1 MEKINQ
7 NLMNVDYESLKEI
20 WKQECLVITLAY
32 TPTCGTCHVAKKM
45 LQVIKAAMP
54 ELNMTQINLNYYGDM
69 AIDLEIMSVPCIMIH
84 KKGKCIEKIYA
95 FESVPF
101 LYKKITSYL

>member
-1 MEKINQ
+1 MEKIDK
-7 NLMNVDYESLKEI
+7 NLMIIDYENLKSL
-20 WKQECLVITLAY
+20 WKHEHLVITLAY

-45 LQVIKAAMP
+45 LEVIKTAMP
-54 ELNMTQINLNYYGDM
+54 TLAITQINLNYYADM
-69 AIDLEIMSVPCIMIH
+69 AKDFEIMSVPCIMIH
-84 KKGKCIEKIYA
+84 INGECIEKIYA

>member
-32 TPTCGTCHVAKKM
+32 TPTCGTCHVAKKN
-45 LQVIKAAMP
+45 V
-54 ELNMTQINLNYYGDM
+54 
-69 AIDLEIMSVPCIMIH
+69 
-84 KKGKCIEKIYA
+84 
-95 FESVPF
+95 
-101 LYKKITSYL
+101 TSN